1 MAGHVIQTP
10 LPKVQGSK
18 FFLGPDLQ
26 GETLL
31 VSSLTTDNY
40 PTGGYVIT
48 AAACG
53 LKMVQQAFVVGGNAT
68 AYPANTGWYAFTV
81 FPETQLGLTA
91 SPGSGFTGYSQ
102 FLLKVYVASTGVE
115 VASNS
120 SSLVGCIWQVL
131 VLGY

>member
-1 MAGHVIQTP
+1 MAGQVLQTP

-18 FFLGPDLQ
+18 FLLGPDLQ
-26 GETLL
+26 GETML
-31 VSSLTTDNY
+31 VASLTNDNY

-48 AAACG
+48 TAMCG
-53 LKMVQQAFVVGGNAT
+53 LKMIQQAIVTGGNAT
-68 AYPANTGWYAFTV
+68 AYPANSGWYAFPV
-81 FPETQLGLTA
+81 FPETQLATN
-91 SPGSGFTGYSQ
+91 SQGFTGYSQ

-120 SSLVGCIWQVL
+120 GSLVNCIWQVL